1 MEWLPFQP
9 SPGLGPL
16 PSNDFGN
23 QIRMFTYEM
32 DNPQLAIYA
41 HHFLLRKD
49 FLYDKNH
56 HKFRLNKAS

>member
-1 MEWLPFQP
+1 
-9 SPGLGPL
+9 
-16 PSNDFGN
+16 
-23 QIRMFTYEM
+23 MFTYEM

-49 FLYDKNH
+49 FLHDKNH